1 MSLNVAATLAD
12 LQQLTVGQL
21 RQQYA
26 ELFQEA
32 TQSGN
37 KTWLIKRILWRLQA
51 NEQGD
56 LSDRA
61 RQQALALAND
71 ADLRLKAP
79 RQPATTDLI
88 QRPSPAAQRDP
99 ALPLPGALLTRR
111 YKGRDYHVTVL
122 ADGFEFQGTSYQSL
136 TAIAKVITGS
146 HWSGHRFFG
155 LQQGARK

>member
-1 MSLNVAATLAD
+1 MPLNIAATQAE

-21 RQQYA
+21 RQRYA
-26 ELFQEA
+26 ALFQEQ
-32 TQSGN
+32 TRSGN
-37 KTWLIKRILWRLQA
+37 RIWLIKRILWRLQA
-51 NEQGD
+51 NQQGA

-79 RQPATTDLI
+79 KQQTLPNCTKRQPYPVVRH
-88 QRPSPAAQRDP
+88 QS
-99 ALPLPGALLTRR
+99 LPLPGALLTRR
-111 YKGRDYHVTVL
+111 YKGQDHHVTVL
-122 ADGFEFQGTSYQSL
+122 EEGFEYRGERYASL

-155 LQQGARK
+155 LQRGARQ